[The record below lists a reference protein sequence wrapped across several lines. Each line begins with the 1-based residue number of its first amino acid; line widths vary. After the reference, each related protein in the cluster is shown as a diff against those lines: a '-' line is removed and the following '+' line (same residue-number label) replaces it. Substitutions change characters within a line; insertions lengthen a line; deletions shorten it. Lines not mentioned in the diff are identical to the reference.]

1 LLAPVFNLGGVG
13 MALGIAGAYDRAITV
28 FSPQGRLYQVEY
40 ALETVRA
47 GSTAMAIACNEGCV
61 LAVEER
67 MHTKLQNINYSWK
80 LFQIDDHIGAVAAGL
95 NSDGRVLVDMA
106 RIRSQILRLTY
117 DEIPTVEAI
126 TKYIGDIMQMYTQ
139 HAGVRPFGVA
149 LLFAGVDET
158 GPRVFYT
165 EPSGMVLEY
174 DAWSIGRG
182 AEKVRE
188 ILEAEYR
195 RDTKLEEAI
204 NLALRC
210 LVESAEKI
218 DSNWTVRLAT
228 VPTLTRKF
236 TPMSQEELRK
246 LLEPMIK
253 KRGGEG

>member
-1 LLAPVFNLGGVG
+1 

-47 GSTAMAIACNEGCV
+47 GSTAMAIACDEGCV

-67 MHTKLQNINYSWK
+67 MHTRLQNINYSWK

-95 NSDGRVLVDMA
+95 NSDARVLVDTA
-106 RIRSQILRLTY
+106 RIRAQILRLTY
-117 DEIPTVEAI
+117 DEVPTVEAI
-126 TKYIGDIMQMYTQ
+126 TKHIGDVMQMYTQ

-182 AEKVRE
+182 SEKVRE
-188 ILEAEYR
+188 ILEVDYKRAMS
-195 RDTKLEEAI
+195 LEEAVNI
-204 NLALRC
+204 AIKC

-218 DSNWTVRLAT
+218 DANWTVRLAT
-228 VPTLTRKF
+228 IPTSTRKF
-236 TPMSQEELRK
+236 TLMPHEK
-246 LLEPMIK
+246 LKSILEPMIK
-253 KRGGEG
+253 KRLGEG